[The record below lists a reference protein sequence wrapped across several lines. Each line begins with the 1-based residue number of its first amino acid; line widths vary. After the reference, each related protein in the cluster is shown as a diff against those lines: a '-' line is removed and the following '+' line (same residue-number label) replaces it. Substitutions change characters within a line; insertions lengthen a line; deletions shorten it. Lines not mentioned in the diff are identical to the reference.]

1 MIDVQDNNNT
11 ASILASI
18 RGKRDAAVKKTAFD
32 IQAGAAQRSAVDTG
46 AQKNSIY
53 VVTADGS
60 TYSDA
65 NAAALR
71 ANGKSTI
78 NGAESLDA
86 DDGSEALV
94 AVGVVYG
101 AVNEFTRQPFLTPA
115 VEANRAAFEQAM
127 ESLL

>member
-1 MIDVQDNNNT
+1 MIDVHDDNNT

-60 TYSDA
+60 TYNNAS
-65 NAAALR
+65 AAALR
-71 ANGKSTI
+71 LNGESTI
-78 NGAESLDA
+78 NAAESLEA
-86 DDGSEALV
+86 DDGSEAIV

-101 AVNEFTRQPFLTPA
+101 VVNELTRQPFLTPA
-115 VEANRAAFEQAM
+115 VEANRSAFNQAM